1 MKVIGYL
8 GCALTGLGLV
18 WGIFFRGLL
27 TISVVGLIMM
37 VFTMIFYGE
46 E

>member
-27 TISVVGLIMM
+27 TICVIGLIMM
-37 VFTMIFYGE
+37 VFAMVFNE
-46 E
+46 EE